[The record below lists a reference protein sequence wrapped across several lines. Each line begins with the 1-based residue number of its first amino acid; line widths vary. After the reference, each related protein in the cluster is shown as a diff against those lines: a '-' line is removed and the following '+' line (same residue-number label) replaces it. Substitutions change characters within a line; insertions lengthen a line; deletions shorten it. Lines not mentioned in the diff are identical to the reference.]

1 MLISSNPSE
10 FEEKGERRLPSVFS
24 NIVFRFKASILQA
37 ERGVR
42 NLFDPENETHPLR
55 NERIRGELVAESVSR
70 LWSDGNSAEFPLTAG
85 KIENLRVAAKR
96 LNGVEVPSGKIF
108 SFWAQLGKA
117 SKRKGYVEGR
127 ELREGCL
134 IPSVGGGLCQL
145 SNALYDAAL
154 KAGFEIL
161 ERHAHSRI
169 VPGSLAELGR
179 DATVF
184 WNYVDLRFRSE
195 RAFRIEVKLDSE
207 NLIVR
212 FFGKVPVKGL
222 LERVSGEIPK
232 FGATVNGP
240 NRCETCGVAACFRS
254 RKPVVERE
262 NPGRS
267 VILLDRRS
275 PEFEEILQSNP
286 TAEIYQLQPSE
297 WFPEIVRRISVFR
310 GVSRAAFAIETQRKL
325 ARQFSKKLTPDVT
338 ELVVIQGILPFLFE
352 NGDLGG
358 RVFDVFMSAPPM
370 WGIHERL
377 DLALSRH
384 PESKTLGDF
393 RAPEHLVELEREALR
408 GARRIFT
415 ANPDIAA
422 FFPEKAIM
430 LPRKVQE
437 PQENPRKRVSGGKVA
452 FPAST
457 LGRKGAF
464 ELREALRGMN
474 VTIVLPGNELEGP
487 DFWDGFAVE
496 RRPFSENWLKDIS
509 AVVLPAYI
517 ENDPRKLLE
526 AVSGGVPVIAS
537 TACGLQ
543 GIKGVVQ
550 VEIGDVEGLRAAIG
564 GVLKPDCVF
573 I

>member
-10 FEEKGERRLPSVFS
+10 FEEKGEQRLPSVFS
-24 NIVFRFKASILQA
+24 SIVFRFKASILQA
-37 ERGVR
+37 ERGLR
-42 NLFDPENETHPLR
+42 NLFDPEIEAHPFR
-55 NERIRGELVAESVSR
+55 NERTRGELVAESVSR
-70 LWSDGNSAEFPLTAG
+70 LWPAGNSAEFSLTAG
-85 KIENLRVAAKR
+85 KIENLRVAARK
-96 LNGVEVPSGKIF
+96 LNGVEVPPDKVF

-117 SKRKGYVEGR
+117 SRQRGYVEGR

-161 ERHAHSRI
+161 ERHPHSRI
-169 VPGSLAELGR
+169 VPGSLAESGR

-212 FFGKVPVKGL
+212 FWGKVPVKGL

-254 RKPVVERE
+254 RKPVAERE

-286 TAEIYQLQPSE
+286 TAEILQPQPLE
-297 WFPEIVRRISVFR
+297 WFPAIVRRISVLR
-310 GVSRAAFAIETQRKL
+310 GVSRAAFEIEKQRKL
-325 ARQFSKKLTPDVT
+325 ARRFSKKLTPDVT
-338 ELVVIQGILPFLFE
+338 ELVVAQGILPFLFE
-352 NGDLGG
+352 NGDMGG

-370 WGIHERL
+370 WVIHERL

-384 PESKTLGDF
+384 PESKTLADF
-393 RAPEHLVELEREALR
+393 RAPEHLVELERKALI

-415 ANPDIAA
+415 TNPDIAG
-422 FFPEKAIM
+422 FFPEKAILLSRN
-430 LPRKVQE
+430 LPKSKKT
-437 PQENPRKRVSGGKVA
+437 PPKRSSREKIA
-452 FPAST
+452 FPTST

-496 RRPFSENWLKDIS
+496 PRPFSENWLEDVS
-509 AVVLPAYI
+509 AVVLPAYL

-526 AVSGGVPVIAS
+526 AVSAGVPVIAS

-543 GIKGVVQ
+543 GIEGVVE
-550 VEIGDVEGLRAAIG
+550 VEIGDVEGLQTAIG
-564 GVLKPDCVF
+564 SVVKPVA
-573 I
+573 